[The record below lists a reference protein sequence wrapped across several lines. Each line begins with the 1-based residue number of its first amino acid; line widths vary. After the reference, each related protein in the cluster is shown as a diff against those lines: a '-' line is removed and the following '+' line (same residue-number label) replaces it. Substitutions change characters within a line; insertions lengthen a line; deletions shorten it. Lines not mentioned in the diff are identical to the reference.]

1 MATFQIPSK
10 QLSNILLGA
19 VVSFAS
25 LQMPTALAQ
34 GDELV
39 LEEIIVTA
47 QRREQSLQEVPIAIE
62 VFSGNEIRRQGFR
75 DLDDLANFSPTVLI
89 EPRVQ
94 DQDVSIRGF
103 GTTGNALTL
112 DQAAPFFIDGIHFG
126 RQSQVKLAFLDIE
139 SLEVLKGPQP
149 VYFGQNATAGAFN
162 IRSRRPTETWE
173 GYVNAEFGSNQT
185 QELTFAAGG
194 PLNDQW
200 GIRAAAMHETS
211 DGYMTYVVTGTP
223 YGAYENTGGRLM
235 LQFTPND
242 RLEITG
248 KVEASKIRKDS
259 ETISTCRTA
268 GPLIF
273 GRGGPL
279 DDPNEYD
286 PADPVGDERSVWGAP
301 EIDPANPG
309 INTGG
314 AEWDQPFIPL
324 PTDCFSNEL
333 SVSEGGPYY
342 EPPQTIR
349 EENSNVGSVDIRA
362 AAEGAAREGGNNGIL
377 GYEDI
382 DALNGYVDIVYSFEN
397 EMSFQWL
404 TGFASYERDYVQDNS
419 DSPFLMNFQGRGED
433 FEQVSSEI
441 RFRSAPGGT
450 FEWEA
455 GAFFQSTDLTAFS
468 NSLRSNVRQSQR
480 SNIITEEV
488 DFSAIFGTVTFNLG
502 DRFSIDV
509 GGRYQDHDK
518 FATAEG
524 YAASWIFTV
533 CPANP
538 CDLDPATAIP
548 SNMLFDPSLYQED
561 ANGDVIEDGYAGTE
575 GCVRRCDR
583 DYEDRDLYYIVDPA
597 FARMYLDVPAGTTL
611 YAMPFRETRNVP
623 EPWWSGNTIPV
634 GLTLPDFARRG
645 PSPGRG
651 EGPWAVPFV
660 ESGFSPQVTL
670 RFRAG
675 ENLTF
680 YARYAE
686 STKIGGFDTGQTSI
700 PRDLDELTFETE
712 DAEQWELGVKGT
724 LGGGRFAF
732 DADLFELEFPNLQTT
747 ALSPDPEQTSASV
760 NAGQRVRGIE
770 FNMRFAATDNLRLGF
785 AGALMDGEM
794 TSFPGAGC
802 TDAEIF
808 AALSDASAPCKIFDG
823 DVLQVPPID
832 AEEALDDFTAIIN
845 RTGTPAPRT
854 PDWKFVLTADYWV
867 PLGTNYELTFNAKGY
882 VSDGYILDVESFD
895 DVVNY
900 DQHEDLN
907 LMIGLRNVEK
917 GWSISAFGRSLLEA
931 RPTYH
936 AAADVFPNG
945 LQSQHLSPSSF
956 ASYGV
961 KFEYLFD

>member
-1 MATFQIPSK
+1 MANIRSK
-10 QLSNILLGA
+10 QFFYILLGS
-19 VVSFAS
+19 VVSFVS

-34 GDELV
+34 QRAV

-47 QRREQSLQEVPIAIE
+47 QRREQSLQDVPIAIE
-62 VFSGNEIRRQGFR
+62 VFSGSEIRRQGFR

-94 DQDVSIRGF
+94 DQDVAIRGF

-126 RQSQVKLAFLDIE
+126 RQSQVKLAFLDID

-162 IRSRRPTETWE
+162 IRSRRPTESWE
-173 GYVNAEFGSNQT
+173 GYVNAEFGSNGT
-185 QELTFAAGG
+185 EEFTFGVGG
-194 PLNDQW
+194 PLTDQW
-200 GIRAAAMHETS
+200 GIRVAGMHETS
-211 DGYMTYVVTGTP
+211 DGYLNYVVTGQP
-223 YGAYENTGGRLM
+223 YGAYENDGGRIM

-248 KVEASKIRKDS
+248 KVEGARIRKDS

-279 DDPNEYD
+279 DDPD
-286 PADPVGDERSVWGAP
+286 VPPGDERSVW
-301 EIDPANPG
+301 DQ
-309 INTGG
+309 TSGG
-314 AEWDQPFIPL
+314 SAWGQNFAELD
-324 PTDCFSNEL
+324 TDCFNSTKA
-333 SVSEGGPYY
+333 VSEGGPYF

-349 EENSNVGSVDIRA
+349 EENSNVGSVDIRE
-362 AAEGAAREGGNNGIL
+362 AAEGAAIEGGNNGIL

-382 DALNGYVDIVYSFEN
+382 DSVNGYIDLVYTFGN
-397 EMSFQWL
+397 DMSLQWL
-404 TGFASYERDYVQDNS
+404 SGWASYERDYVQDNC
-419 DSPFLMNFQGRGED
+419 DCPFLMNFQGRGED
-433 FEQVSSEI
+433 FEQWSSEL
-441 RFRSAPGGT
+441 RFRSASGGT
-450 FEWEA
+450 FEWEV
-455 GAFFQSTDLTAFS
+455 GAFFQTTDLEAFS

-488 DFSAIFGTVTFNLG
+488 DFSAIFGTITFKIGEN
-502 DRFSIDV
+502 FSIDV

-524 YAASWIFTV
+524 FAASWIFPV
-533 CPANP
+533 CPENP
-538 CDLDPATAIP
+538 CDPGLTPVDV
-548 SNMLFDPSLYQED
+548 LYVDTDGDGVADGYEGCE
-561 ANGDVIEDGYAGTE
+561 GDVDGDVY
-575 GCVRRCDR
+575 C
-583 DYEDRDLYYIVDPA
+583 LVDPA
-597 FARMYLDVPAGTTL
+597 NARLFAPVAPGTLL
-611 YAMPFRETRNVP
+611 YAMPFRESRDVP
-623 EPWWSGNTIPV
+623 QAWWSGNTAPV
-634 GLTLPDFARRG
+634 GLTAMDFPVRG
-645 PSPGRG
+645 PDGRG
-651 EGPWAVPFV
+651 EGPWAVPFT

-670 RFRAG
+670 RFRMSD
-675 ENLTF
+675 NISF

-724 LGGGRFAF
+724 LMDGRFSF

-747 ALSPDPEQTSASV
+747 AISPDPEQTSASV

-770 FNMRFAATDNLRLGF
+770 FNLRFAASEYLRLGLS
-785 AGALMDGEM
+785 GAFMDGEM

-802 TDAEIF
+802 TDNEIF
-808 AALSDASAPCKIFDG
+808 AALSDSSAPCRIFDEDG
-823 DVLQVPPID
+823 NRQMPPID
-832 AEEALDDFTAIIN
+832 AEEAVSDFIAFID

-854 PDWKFVLTADYWV
+854 PDYKIILSADFFVPFGNALEFTA
-867 PLGTNYELTFNAKGY
+867 NMKGY
-882 VSDGYILDVESFD
+882 ISDGYILEVESFD

-900 DQHEDLN
+900 DSHEDLN
-907 LMIGLRNVEK
+907 VMVGVRNPEM
-917 GWSISAFGRSLLEA
+917 GWGIYAYGRNLLEA

-936 AAADVFPNG
+936 PDKDVFANG
-945 LQSQHLSPSSF
+945 LESVHLSPASF

>member
-1 MATFQIPSK
+1 MATIQIRSK
-10 QLSNILLGA
+10 QFSYTILGA
-19 VVSFAS
+19 IVSLAS
-25 LQMPTALAQ
+25 LQVPTALAQ
-34 GDELV
+34 DGDDLA

-62 VFSGNEIRRQGFR
+62 VFTGDEIRRQGYR

-126 RQSQVKLAFLDIE
+126 RQSQVKLAFLDVE

-162 IRSRRPTETWE
+162 IRSRRPTETWG
-173 GYVNAEFGSNQT
+173 GYVNAEFGSNET
-185 QELTFAAGG
+185 QELSFGIGG

-200 GIRAAAMHETS
+200 GIRVAGMRETT
-211 DGYMTYVVTGTP
+211 DGYLDYVVTGEP
-223 YGAYENTGGRLM
+223 YGAYENTGGRVI

-242 RLEITG
+242 RLQITG
-248 KVEASKIRKDS
+248 KVEVAEIRKDS
-259 ETISTCRTA
+259 ETISSCRTA

-279 DDPNEYD
+279 DDPDE
-286 PADPVGDERSVWGAP
+286 PPGDERSVW
-301 EIDPANPG
+301 D
-309 INTGG
+309 
-314 AEWDQPFIPL
+314 AEDGSDWGQTFTPL
-324 PTDCFSNEL
+324 DTVCFDSDKG
-333 SVSEGGPYY
+333 VSEGGPYF
-342 EPPQTIR
+342 EPPQSIR

-362 AAEGAAREGGNNGIL
+362 AGDGAAREGGNNGIL

-382 DALNGYVDIVYSFEN
+382 DSANAYIDIVYDFGN
-397 EMSFQWL
+397 DMSLQWL
-404 TGFASYERDYVQDNS
+404 SGFSSYERDYVQDNS

-433 FEQVSSEI
+433 FEQFSSEL
-441 RFRSAPGGT
+441 RLRSASGGT
-450 FEWEA
+450 IEWEV
-455 GAFFQSTDLTAFS
+455 GAFYQTTDLTAFS
-468 NSLRSNVRQSQR
+468 DSLRANVRQSQR

-488 DFSAIFGTVTFNLG
+488 DFSAIFGNITFNLG
-502 DRFSIDV
+502 ERFSIDV

-524 YAASWIFTV
+524 FAASWVFDV
-533 CPANP
+533 CPDDP
-538 CDLDPATAIP
+538 CDPGLTPTDV
-548 SNMLFDPSLYQED
+548 LYSDTDGDGEAD
-561 ANGDVIEDGYAGTE
+561 GYFGCEGENDEGDVY
-575 GCVRRCDR
+575 C
-583 DYEDRDLYYIVDPA
+583 LVDPA
-597 FARMYLDVPAGTTL
+597 SARLFVDVPAGTLL
-611 YAMPFRETRNVP
+611 YAMPFRETRDVP
-623 EPWWSGNTIPV
+623 PQWWSGNAAPV
-634 GLTLPDFARRG
+634 GLTARDFPVRG
-645 PSPGRG
+645 PDGRG

-660 ESGFSPQVTL
+660 ESGFNPQVTL

-724 LGGGRFAF
+724 LMDGRFAF
-732 DADLFELEFPNLQTT
+732 DADIFELEFPNLQTT

-760 NAGQRVRGIE
+760 NAGQRVRGLE
-770 FNMRFAATDNLRLGF
+770 FNMRFAATEYLRLGF
-785 AGALMDGEM
+785 AGAFMDGEM

-808 AALSDASAPCKIFDG
+808 AALSDSSAPCKIYD
-823 DVLQVPPID
+823 DDELQVPPID
-832 AEEALDDFTAIIN
+832 AEEALDDFTAIID

-854 PDWKFVLTADYWV
+854 PEWKFVLTADFYV
-867 PLGTNYELTFNAKGY
+867 PVGADYEFTFNAKGY

-895 DVVNY
+895 DVVKY
-900 DQHEDLN
+900 EEHEDLN
-907 LMIGLRNVEK
+907 LMAGIRNVDK
-917 GWSISAFGRSLLEA
+917 GWSVAAFARNLLEA
-931 RPTYH
+931 RPTYS
-936 AAADVFPNG
+936 AQADKFPNG

-956 ASYGV
+956 TTYGV